1 MLKEDIMSPVLK
13 DKVAIITG
21 AGRGLGKE
29 FALRFARE
37 GAKLLL
43 PDISLERAQQTA
55 KEIKAKGGEAVAMLT
70 DISSEKDTKKMA
82 EEVIRLYGRV
92 DILLNNAAL
101 YYGVKRREWDAW
113 TVEDWDRM
121 FEINVRGT
129 YLCCKAI
136 GPLMVRAG
144 KGKIINIASDVFK
157 VTGGYHL
164 LAYACSKSAVYTL
177 TQCLA
182 RALGPSGIN
191 VNSIGPGFTAT
202 EASLS
207 QIGGGDEAFKGA
219 INEQSLKRREEPSDL
234 PGTAVYLASS
244 DSDFVTGQFII
255 VNGGNV
261 MA

>member
-1 MLKEDIMSPVLK
+1 MSPVLK

-29 FALRFARE
+29 FALRFAAE

-43 PDISLERAQQTA
+43 PDISLERAQETV
-55 KEIKAKGGEAVAMLT
+55 KLIKAKGGEAHAMLT
-70 DISSEKDTKKMA
+70 DISEEKDTKQMA

-101 YYGVKRREWDAW
+101 YYGVARRNWDEW

-136 GPLMVRAG
+136 APLMAKAG

-157 VTGGYHL
+157 VSAAHQL
-164 LAYACSKSAVYTL
+164 MAYACSKSAVYTL

-191 VNSIGPGFTAT
+191 VNSIAPGFTAT
-202 EASLS
+202 EASLG
-207 QIGGGDEAFKGA
+207 QDPTGKAFDA
-219 INEQSLKRREEPSDL
+219 TIDAQCLKHREEPTDL
-234 PGTAVYLASS
+234 VGTAVFLASA
-244 DSDFVTGQFII
+244 DSDFITGQYIV
-255 VNGGNV
+255 VNGGSV
-261 MA
+261 LV

>member
-1 MLKEDIMSPVLK
+1 MSPVLK

-29 FALRFARE
+29 FALRFALE

-43 PDISLERAQQTA
+43 PDISLERAEETA
-55 KEIKAKGGEAVAMLT
+55 KAIKAKGGEAHAMLT
-70 DISSEKDTKKMA
+70 DISKEKDTQKMA
-82 EEVIRLYGRV
+82 DEVMRLYGRV

-101 YYGVKRREWDAW
+101 YYGVARRKWDEW

-136 GPLMVRAG
+136 APLMVKAG

-157 VTGGYHL
+157 VSAAHQL
-164 LAYACSKSAVYTL
+164 MAYACSKSAVYTL

-191 VNSIGPGFTAT
+191 VNSIAPGFTAT
-202 EASLS
+202 EASLG
-207 QIGGGDEAFKGA
+207 QDKEGKAFEATIEA
-219 INEQSLKRREEPSDL
+219 QCLKRREEPTDL
-234 PGTAVYLASS
+234 PGTAVFLASS
-244 DSDFVTGQFII
+244 DSDFMTGQYLV
-255 VNGGNV
+255 VNGGSV
-261 MA
+261 LV

>member
-1 MLKEDIMSPVLK
+1 MSPVLK

-29 FALRFARE
+29 FALRFAVE

-43 PDISLERAQQTA
+43 PDISLERAQETVKQ
-55 KEIKAKGGEAVAMLT
+55 IKTKGGDAHAMLT
-70 DISSEKDTKKMA
+70 DISNEKDTQRMA
-82 EEVIRLYGRV
+82 DEVIRLYGRV

-101 YYGVKRREWDAW
+101 YYGVARRSWDDW
-113 TVEDWDRM
+113 TVKDWDQI

-136 GPLMVRAG
+136 APLMVKAG

-157 VTGGYHL
+157 VAAAHQL
-164 LAYACSKSAVYTL
+164 LAYACSKAAVYTL

-182 RALGPSGIN
+182 RALGPSDIN

-202 EASLS
+202 EASLV
-207 QIGGGDEAFKGA
+207 QDPKGAAFKGTIDA
-219 INEQSLKRREEPSDL
+219 QCLKRREEPTDL
-234 PGTAVYLASS
+234 PGTAAFLASA
-244 DSDFVTGQFII
+244 DSDFITGQYIV
-255 VNGGNV
+255 VNGGSV
-261 MA
+261 LV

>member
-1 MLKEDIMSPVLK
+1 MSPVLK

-29 FALRFARE
+29 FAFRFAAE
-37 GAKLLL
+37 GARLLL
-43 PDISLERAQQTA
+43 PDISLERAQNTV
-55 KEIKAKGGEAVAMLT
+55 KEIKAKGGTADAMLA
-70 DISSEKDTKKMA
+70 DISDEKSTLKMA
-82 EEVIRLYGRV
+82 DEVMRLYGKV

-101 YYGVKRREWDAW
+101 YYGVARRAWDAW

-129 YLCCKAI
+129 WLCCKAI
-136 GPLMVRAG
+136 APLMVKAK

-157 VTGGYHL
+157 VTGAHQL

-202 EASLS
+202 EASLG
-207 QIGGGDEAFKGA
+207 QDPGGDAFKA
-219 INEQSLKRREEPSDL
+219 TIDAQCLKRREEPTDL
-234 PGTAVYLASS
+234 PGAAVFLASS
-244 DSDFVTGQFII
+244 DADFVTGQFIV
-255 VNGGNV
+255 VNGGSV
-261 MA
+261 LV